1 MPLNKLG
8 SIKKSGF
15 VKKKNKKKNTV
26 GHIFSIVKWS
36 ADKGIFIVV
45 GEVNYLLVTK
55 QLNQPGFNHHV
66 PVVMYSL
73 YIVVVWKGVCFVLRA
88 SKLLKDTKVA
98 FFSIKKKYIKNPK
111 KSVCYSRLFAVHYF
125 TLNYSTY
132 MSVYPCVTPGQL

>member
-15 VKKKNKKKNTV
+15 VKKKKNTV

-98 FFSIKKKYIKNPK
+98 FFQQKKIHKKILKN
-111 KSVCYSRLFAVHYF
+111 LFATVGF
-125 TLNYSTY
+125 SQCIISL
-132 MSVYPCVTPGQL
+132 